1 MCLNVKAFGAVAEL
15 HPYRVTWR
23 NIAVALTTRESVRHW
38 ANKRQTGNNPETGLW
53 EMTVQTKT
61 VSKQGF
67 TPDDENAKDWVS
79 ERQEV
84 F

>member
-1 MCLNVKAFGAVAEL
+1 M
-15 HPYRVTWR
+15 PRTYRW
-23 NIAVALTTRESVRHW
+23 
-38 ANKRQTGNNPETGLW
+38 QTGSYPETALW
-53 EMTVQTKT
+53 EMTVQTKS
-61 VSKQGF
+61 VSQKGF